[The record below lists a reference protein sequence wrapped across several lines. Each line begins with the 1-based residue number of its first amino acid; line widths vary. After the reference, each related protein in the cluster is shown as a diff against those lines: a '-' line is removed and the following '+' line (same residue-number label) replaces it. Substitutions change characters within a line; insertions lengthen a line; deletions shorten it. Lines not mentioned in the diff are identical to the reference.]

1 MNEGQGFAA
10 AAQSV
15 GDAPTEPR
23 AVDGDDGIGPQLADS
38 RDRLAN
44 PSQDNRRSRQYFGY
58 TPDGKLV
65 ERREADETLLLHAL
79 ATDPG
84 DPEIPF
90 GTLLQCCDQRAT
102 KHVARGFTG
111 DKENE

>member
-1 MNEGQGFAA
+1 MNKGQGFAA

-23 AVDGDDGIGPQLADS
+23 AVDRDDGIGPQLADS
-38 RDRLAN
+38 RNRLAN

-58 TPDGKLV
+58 SPDGELV
-65 ERREADETLLLHAL
+65 KRREADETSLLHVL

-84 DPEIPF
+84 DPEITS
-90 GTLLQCCDQRAT
+90 GTLL
-102 KHVARGFTG
+102 
-111 DKENE
+111 